1 MLKELVF
8 FHSLPLFCF
17 FFSNFVA
24 TLLIKEHESNQL
36 LLHAM
41 ARYLILLLL
50 TLLLTMSNSS
60 PSYSQNNMQTSALVK
75 ERLEELNVP
84 FYEGGSV
91 TLLPTGLEKFEDM
104 FKAIRQARRYVHLEY
119 FNYRNDS
126 IGWALFGLLG
136 QKAKEGVQVR
146 VLCDDFGNRSND
158 SPLTQEHLD
167 SIRTLGVQIHIF
179 DPMVFPWINHF
190 YHRDHRKI
198 VVVDGD
204 IAYSGGMNV
213 ADYYLHGKPEIGEWH
228 DMHMRLEGPV
238 VQEYE
243 AIFAETWKQETGE
256 ELPALNY
263 EGSGGLVSDFYYD
276 LRPDTTADCGM
287 KTIAVV
293 NRKPGKLSK
302 HMRKAY
308 VAAIDA
314 AQSHIQIVNPYP
326 TGVYSVRSAL
336 YRALKRGVRVE
347 FMVSAKSDVPIT
359 PDVVG
364 IQMRRLMKRGCEVYY
379 YETGFHHSKFMIV
392 DDQLCTIGSANMDAR
407 SMLFDYEV
415 NSFIFSSETSH
426 ELQHI
431 FERDKQQC
439 TLLTPE
445 GWKKRFNLP
454 HRILGRLFGAFK
466 GFF

>member
-1 MLKELVF
+1 MTRFYL
-8 FHSLPLFCF
+8 
-17 FFSNFVA
+17 
-24 TLLIKEHESNQL
+24 LLIFLFTIMINTT
-36 LLHAM
+36 
-41 ARYLILLLL
+41 
-50 TLLLTMSNSS
+50 TLQA
-60 PSYSQNNMQTSALVK
+60 QNASAGNNPT
-75 ERLEELNVP
+75 ERLSANGETSVVVSDALKQLDVP

-91 TLLPTGLEKFEDM
+91 TLLPSGIEKFEDM
-104 FKAIRQARRYVHLEY
+104 FKAIRQARRYIHLDY
-119 FNYRNDS
+119 FNFRNDT

-136 QKAKEGVQVR
+136 EKAREGVQVR

-158 SPLTQEHLD
+158 HPLTRHHLD
-167 SIRTLGVQIHIF
+167 SIRSMGIQIKIF

-198 VVVDGD
+198 VVIDGE

-238 VQEYE
+238 VQRYE
-243 AIFAETWKQETGE
+243 EVFEESWAKEAKEKLNGE
-256 ELPALNY
+256 EYL
-263 EGSGGLVSDFYYD
+263 GSGQTVSDFYYD
-276 LRPDTTADCGM
+276 LRPDTTTDIHQ

-293 NRKPGKLSK
+293 HRKPGKRSK
-302 HMRKAY
+302 DMRKAY

-314 AQSHIQIVNPYP
+314 AKSHIQIVNPYP
-326 TGVYSVRSAL
+326 TGVYSVRRAL
-336 YRALKRGVRVE
+336 YRALKRGVRIE

-415 NSFIFSSETSH
+415 NAFIFSPETAH
-426 ELQHI
+426 ELQRI
-431 FERDKQQC
+431 FEHDKEEC

-445 GWKKRFNLP
+445 GWKKRFNLG
-454 HRILGRLFGAFK
+454 HRIVGRIFGVAK

>member
-1 MLKELVF
+1 MRR
-8 FHSLPLFCF
+8 
-17 FFSNFVA
+17 FSF
-24 TLLIKEHESNQL
+24 
-36 LLHAM
+36 
-41 ARYLILLLL
+41 LILLIISMAHLHSTQAQSL
-50 TLLLTMSNSS
+50 SGAQMLPDGDTRASVSLEG
-60 PSYSQNNMQTSALVK
+60 ALQK
-75 ERLEELNVP
+75 LDVP
-84 FYEGGSV
+84 FYEGCSL
-91 TLLPTGLEKFEDM
+91 TLLPSGVEKFEDM
-104 FKAIRQARRYVHLEY
+104 FKAIRQARRYIHLDY
-119 FNYRNDS
+119 FNFRNDS

-136 QKAKEGVQVR
+136 EKAREGVQVR
-146 VLCDDFGNRSND
+146 ILCDDFGNRSND
-158 SPLTQEHLD
+158 HPLTRQHLD
-167 SIRTLGVQIHIF
+167 SLRYMGINIHIF

-198 VVVDGD
+198 VVIDGD

-238 VQEYE
+238 VSRYE
-243 AIFAETWKQETGE
+243 EIFEESWKAETGE
-256 ELPALNY
+256 TLNSAEY
-263 EGSGGLVSDFYYD
+263 LGLGNAVSDYYYD
-276 LRPDTTADCGM
+276 LRPDTTPDVM
-287 KTIAVV
+287 QKRIAVV
-293 NRKPGKLSK
+293 HRKPGKRSK
-302 HMRKAY
+302 DMRKAY

-314 AQSHIQIVNPYP
+314 AQHHIQIVNPYP
-326 TGVYSVRSAL
+326 TGVYSVRRAL

-379 YETGFHHSKFMIV
+379 YETGFHHSKFMVV

-415 NSFIFSSETSH
+415 NAFVFSPETSRG
-426 ELQHI
+426 LQQI
-431 FERDKQQC
+431 FERDKENC

-445 GWKKRFNLP
+445 GWKKRFSLP
-454 HRILGRLFGAFK
+454 HRMLGRLFGAFK

>member
-1 MLKELVF
+1 MRR
-8 FHSLPLFCF
+8 
-17 FFSNFVA
+17 FSF
-24 TLLIKEHESNQL
+24 
-36 LLHAM
+36 
-41 ARYLILLLL
+41 LILLIISMAHLHSTQAQSL
-50 TLLLTMSNSS
+50 SGAQMLPDGDTRASVSLEG
-60 PSYSQNNMQTSALVK
+60 ALQK
-75 ERLEELNVP
+75 LDVP
-84 FYEGGSV
+84 FYEGCSL
-91 TLLPTGLEKFEDM
+91 TLLPSGVEKFEDM
-104 FKAIRQARRYVHLEY
+104 FKAIRQARRYIHLDY
-119 FNYRNDS
+119 FNFRNDS

-136 QKAKEGVQVR
+136 EKAREGVQVR
-146 VLCDDFGNRSND
+146 ILCDDFGNRSND
-158 SPLTQEHLD
+158 HPLTRQHLD
-167 SIRTLGVQIHIF
+167 SLRYMGINIHIF

-198 VVVDGD
+198 VVIDGD

-238 VQEYE
+238 VSRYE
-243 AIFAETWKQETGE
+243 EIFEESWKAETRETLNSE
-256 ELPALNY
+256 EYL
-263 EGSGGLVSDFYYD
+263 GSGNAVSDYYYD
-276 LRPDTTADCGM
+276 LRPDTTPDVM
-287 KTIAVV
+287 QKRIAVV
-293 NRKPGKLSK
+293 HRKPGKRSK
-302 HMRKAY
+302 DMRKSY

-314 AQSHIQIVNPYP
+314 AQHHIQIVNPYP
-326 TGVYSVRSAL
+326 TGVYSVRRAL

-379 YETGFHHSKFMIV
+379 YETGFHHSKFMVV

-415 NSFIFSSETSH
+415 NAFVFSPETSRG
-426 ELQHI
+426 LQQI
-431 FERDKQQC
+431 FERDKENC

-445 GWKKRFNLP
+445 GWKKRFSLP
-454 HRILGRLFGAFK
+454 HRMLGRLFGAFK

>member
-1 MLKELVF
+1 MI
-8 FHSLPLFCF
+8 
-17 FFSNFVA
+17 SNNTLQAQDATPQQQQTVA
-24 TLLIKEHESNQL
+24 DGRETTEMVCRK
-36 LLHAM
+36 
-41 ARYLILLLL
+41 
-50 TLLLTMSNSS
+50 
-60 PSYSQNNMQTSALVK
+60 
-75 ERLEELNVP
+75 LEQMDVP

-91 TLLPTGLEKFEDM
+91 TLLPSGIEKFEDM
-104 FKAIRQARRYVHLEY
+104 FKAIRQARRYVHLDY

-136 QKAKEGVQVR
+136 EKAREGVQVR

-158 SPLTQEHLD
+158 HPLTPQHLD
-167 SIRTLGVQIHIF
+167 SIRAMGIQIQIF
-179 DPMVFPWINHF
+179 DPMDFPWINHF

-198 VVVDGD
+198 VVIDGE

-238 VQEYE
+238 VQRYE
-243 AIFAETWKQETGE
+243 EIFEETWQKETKE
-256 ELPALNY
+256 KLDREQY
-263 EGSGGLVSDFYYD
+263 VGSGIKVDQYYYD
-276 LRPDTTADCGM
+276 LRPDTTVDAHK

-293 NRKPGKLSK
+293 NRLPGKRSK
-302 HMRKAY
+302 DMRKAY

-314 AQSHIQIVNPYP
+314 AQHHIQIVNPYP
-326 TGVYSVRSAL
+326 TGIYSVRRAL

-392 DDQLCTIGSANMDAR
+392 DNQLCTIGSANMDAR

-415 NSFIFSSETSH
+415 NAFIFSPHTSR
-426 ELQHI
+426 ELQAI
-431 FERDKQQC
+431 FERDKQFS

-445 GWKKRFNLP
+445 GWKQRFSMS
-454 HRILGRLFGAFK
+454 HRIVGRIFGAFK

>member
-1 MLKELVF
+1 MTSPTTIKAQGPYERDVAADTLAVSAGQTAVQVAESLRQLEVPF
-8 FHSLPLFCF
+8 FEGGS
-17 FFSNFVA
+17 
-24 TLLIKEHESNQL
+24 
-36 LLHAM
+36 
-41 ARYLILLLL
+41 L
-50 TLLLTMSNSS
+50 TLL
-60 PSYSQNNMQTSALVK
+60 PSGV
-75 ERLEELNVP
+75 
-84 FYEGGSV
+84 
-91 TLLPTGLEKFEDM
+91 EKFEDM
-104 FKAIRQARRYVHLEY
+104 FKAIRQARRYVHLDY
-119 FNYRNDS
+119 FNFRNDS

-136 QKAKEGVQVR
+136 EKAREGVQVR

-158 SPLTQEHLD
+158 HPLTRQHLD
-167 SIRTLGVQIHIF
+167 SIRFMGIQIKMF
-179 DPMVFPWINHF
+179 DPMTFPWINHF

-198 VVVDGD
+198 VVVDGEMVF
-204 IAYSGGMNV
+204 SGGMNV

-238 VQEYE
+238 VQRYE
-243 AIFAETWKQETGE
+243 EIFAETWKRETGE
-256 ELPALNY
+256 ELRPEDYVGTGNRVADY
-263 EGSGGLVSDFYYD
+263 YYD
-276 LRPDTTADCGM
+276 LRPDTTTDAHN

-293 NRKPGKLSK
+293 NRLPGKRSK
-302 HMRKAY
+302 DMRKAY

-314 AQSHIQIVNPYP
+314 AKHHIQIVNPYP
-326 TGVYSVRSAL
+326 TGVYSVRRAL
-336 YRALKRGVRVE
+336 YRALRRGVRVE

-415 NSFIFSSETSH
+415 NAFIFSPETSR
-426 ELQHI
+426 ELQGI
-431 FERDKQQC
+431 FERDKEQC

-445 GWKKRFNLP
+445 GWKKRFSLG
-454 HRILGRLFGAFK
+454 HRIVGRVFGAFK